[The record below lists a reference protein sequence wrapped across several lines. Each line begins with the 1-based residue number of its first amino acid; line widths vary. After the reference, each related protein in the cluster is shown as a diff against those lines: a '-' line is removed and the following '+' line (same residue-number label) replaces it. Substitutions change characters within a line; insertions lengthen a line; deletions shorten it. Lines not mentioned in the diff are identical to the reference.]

1 MRTRKTILAAIVTMN
16 VESADTIHALQF
28 LEAVQGYLGCAR
40 DELKKLC
47 EFLLVEGPDSAP
59 EPLDLRGAG
68 RVVVVLGVRLPVVD
82 VDIRQTRNEKFELLF
97 VEDGD
102 ELFRD
107 DLVEACCSFV
117 NHGTTTCHFKESTY
131 Q

>member
-1 MRTRKTILAAIVTMN
+1 MRARKAILAAIVTMN

-28 LEAVQGYLGCAR
+28 LEAVQRHLGCAR
-40 DELKKLC
+40 DELEKLG

-68 RVVVVLGVRLPVVD
+68 RVVVVLGVGLPVVD
-82 VDIRQTRNEKFELLF
+82 VDIRQTGNEKFELLF
-97 VEDGD
+97 IEDCD
-102 ELFRD
+102 ELFGD

-117 NHGTTTCHFKESTY
+117 SHEL
-131 Q
+131 